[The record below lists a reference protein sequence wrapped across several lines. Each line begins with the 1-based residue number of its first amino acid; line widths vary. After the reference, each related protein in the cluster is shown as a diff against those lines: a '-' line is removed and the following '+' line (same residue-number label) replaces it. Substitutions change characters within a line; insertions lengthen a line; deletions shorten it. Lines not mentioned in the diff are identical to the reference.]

1 MGGVTVR
8 CDWVVGAGG
17 RYTLDEEPPGIA
29 GRAGLAR
36 WRWQLEELNRHRLD
50 LTCGSHKFLLYGC
63 VACTSHP

>member
-1 MGGVTVR
+1 MWVRDGRQWGVTVH

-36 WRWQLEELNRHRLD
+36 WR
-50 LTCGSHKFLLYGC
+50 
-63 VACTSHP
+63 